1 MPKISFR
8 VMPASRESISHVQT
22 GAARKPD
29 LCAICVRSTSGT
41 SENGRRRVVRRIVP
55 GRPVQFTEPVDLE
68 LSAGGPGVV
77 IAEVRGVLD
86 ERSARRFEE
95 TVLAGLDQDPV
106 LMVVDLREVPE
117 VDVSGVAAIVRVT
130 RQAGARDVDVFVTGG
145 SALLGFTGVCG
156 FF

>member
-1 MPKISFR
+1 M
-8 VMPASRESISHVQT
+8 
-22 GAARKPD
+22 
-29 LCAICVRSTSGT
+29 
-41 SENGRRRVVRRIVP
+41 
-55 GRPVQFTEPVDLE
+55 
-68 LSAGGPGVV
+68 V